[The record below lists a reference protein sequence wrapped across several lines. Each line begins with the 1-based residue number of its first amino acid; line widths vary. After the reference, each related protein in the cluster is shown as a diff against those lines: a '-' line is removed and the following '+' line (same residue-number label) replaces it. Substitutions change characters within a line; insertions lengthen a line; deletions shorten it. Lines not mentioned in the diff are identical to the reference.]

1 MLTVSG
7 LSKSYGKQV
16 LFEDVSFQVA
26 PGERVGLVGR
36 NGHGKTTLF
45 RILLGEESADGGTIA
60 VPSGY
65 RIGHLAQRL
74 EFLRPTVLEEAASAL
89 PRREDGTDE
98 TYKAKAVLAGLGF
111 DEADL
116 GRAPAG
122 LSGGFQVRLN
132 LARVL
137 VSTPDLLLL
146 DEPTNY
152 LDIVSIRWLRRFL
165 CAWKGALILVTH
177 DRDFMDSVTTHTM
190 AIHRC
195 RVRKLA
201 GGTEKLYAQI
211 LQEETIH
218 EQTRL
223 NDERRRKEAEA
234 FINRLRAQ
242 AAKAKAVQSRIKL
255 LARHERLEKL
265 AEIRDLDFRFAE
277 APFAG
282 KWMLEARGLS
292 FRYDPARPLIEGFSL
307 SVARGDRIAVVG
319 PNGKGK
325 TTLLRLLAGE
335 LSPASGAVKTS
346 ANVKIGYFG
355 QTNVDRLQPAFSIEE
370 EVRQGNPSLT
380 RTQVRNLCGAMM
392 FGGDAAEKRVSV
404 LSGGERSR
412 VLLAKILASPVNL
425 LLLDEP
431 TNHLDLE
438 AVQWLE
444 ETLRKYRGTVLVI
457 SHDRYFMNAVCD
469 SMAELS
475 MRRLTQYEGN
485 YDQFAV
491 KRQADLE
498 RQLKEYKLRQAEIAR
513 QQAIIQRYRM
523 YNREKSIRAAE
534 SREKR
539 LEKIE
544 RLDRPASE
552 QRVRF
557 SFEARRRTGED
568 VLKAKGLSKAFEGR
582 ALFRDFHLHLR
593 AGDRVALIGPNGV
606 GKTTLLNI
614 LARRLAPDSGTVE
627 YGANVDLGYYEQH
640 QSGLDPEKDVLNE
653 LWDAFPRLELDRVR
667 SVLALF
673 LLTGDDVYQK
683 ISTLSGGEK
692 GRVSLAK
699 LMLKRDNLLLL
710 DEPTNHLDMD
720 SREVLEGALED
731 FDGTILAVSHDRYF
745 INRIANRVIE
755 MRPDGVSEYLGN
767 YDDYLEKK
775 RRADEAAGDETASGM
790 TRTQMEK
797 LKRRERLS
805 RESKKALE
813 LRLKQQ
819 EKSVE
824 DAEAEIARLEARM
837 GEPELYQNPD
847 EARQVAKRHSEA
859 KAALEELLAEWE
871 ELYEAIGFQDAQ

>member
-74 EFLRPTVLEEAASAL
+74 EFPRPTVLEEAASAL
-89 PRREDGTDE
+89 LRREDGTDE

-218 EQTRL
+218 EQTRM

-234 FINRLRAQ
+234 FINRFRAQ

-307 SVARGDRIAVVG
+307 SVARGDRVAVVG

-431 TNHLDLE
+431 TNHLDQESVDAFLE
-438 AVQWLE
+438 A
-444 ETLRKYRGTVLVI
+444 
-457 SHDRYFMNAVCD
+457 
-469 SMAELS
+469 
-475 MRRLTQYEGN
+475 
-485 YDQFAV
+485 
-491 KRQADLE
+491 
-498 RQLKEYKLRQAEIAR
+498 
-513 QQAIIQRYRM
+513 
-523 YNREKSIRAAE
+523 
-534 SREKR
+534 
-539 LEKIE
+539 
-544 RLDRPASE
+544 LD
-552 QRVRF
+552 
-557 SFEARRRTGED
+557 
-568 VLKAKGLSKAFEGR
+568 AFEGAVVIVTHVERVLSALATRLVVFDGGKTEVFEGGYADFLERVGWSAESAEGAIARTERGSRENRRDRRRRR
-582 ALFRDFHLHLR
+582 AELVERRSRELGALR
-593 AGDRVALIGPNGV
+593 CAIGKVEEEIMSLEERVA
-606 GKTTLLNI
+606 
-614 LARRLAPDSGTVE
+614 
-627 YGANVDLGYYEQH
+627 
-640 QSGLDPEKDVLNE
+640 
-653 LWDAFPRLELDRVR
+653 
-667 SVLALF
+667 
-673 LLTGDDVYQK
+673 
-683 ISTLSGGEK
+683 
-692 GRVSLAK
+692 
-699 LMLKRDNLLLL
+699 
-710 DEPTNHLDMD
+710 
-720 SREVLEGALED
+720 
-731 FDGTILAVSHDRYF
+731 
-745 INRIANRVIE
+745 
-755 MRPDGVSEYLGN
+755 
-767 YDDYLEKK
+767 
-775 RRADEAAGDETASGM
+775 ADEAAIVEASVRNDGPAI
-790 TRTQMEK
+790 REASSSASAA
-797 LKRRERLS
+797 RRR
-805 RESKKALE
+805 
-813 LRLKQQ
+813 
-819 EKSVE
+819 
-824 DAEAEIARLEARM
+824 I
-837 GEPELYQNPD
+837 
-847 EARQVAKRHSEA
+847 
-859 KAALEELLAEWE
+859 E
-871 ELYEAIGFQDAQ
+871 ELYEDLSALGKELQEKEREFGPPAPEET